1 MLTEVGDA
9 ETLKAGDVVE
19 FTVSAIV
26 VVAVKLP
33 DVPVIVAVAE
43 PVVAEMLAVSVSV
56 LVLVVGFVLNDAV
69 TPLGRPEAA
78 RVTLPVN
85 PPTSVTV
92 IVLVPL
98 LPWVIVRLLGEAESV
113 KLSDED
119 EGASRLINP
128 VVFGLPQ
135 PVHRS

>member
-1 MLTEVGDA
+1 MLREVGDA

-19 FTVSAIV
+19 FTVNAMV

-33 DVPVIVAVAE
+33 EVPVIVTVAE
-43 PVVAEMLAVSVSV
+43 PVVALLLAVSVST
-56 LVLVVGFVLNDAV
+56 LVEVVGLVANDAV

-98 LPWVIVRLLGEAESV
+98 LP
-113 KLSDED
+113 
-119 EGASRLINP
+119 
-128 VVFGLPQ
+128 
-135 PVHRS
+135 